1 MRVLLRDG
9 SLGRWRSLTLV
20 TSVEVGGLVG
30 VKQFVCVDV
39 GSFWDVLDL
48 MDSRSFRDVL
58 DLIDPVCNVFNLVQ
72 MGICDTNQLTLVSL
86 YWR

>member
-9 SLGRWRSLTLV
+9 SLGWWRSLTLV

-30 VKQFVCVDV
+30 VKQFVGVDV
-39 GSFWDVLDL
+39 GSFG
-48 MDSRSFRDVL
+48 DVL

-72 MGICDTNQLTLVSL
+72 MGICNTNQLALVSL

>member
-20 TSVEVGGLVG
+20 TSLEVGGLVG
-30 VKQFVCVDV
+30 VKQFVGVDV
-39 GSFWDVLDL
+39 G
-48 MDSRSFRDVL
+48 SFRDVL

-72 MGICDTNQLTLVSL
+72 MGICNTNQLALVSL

>member
-30 VKQFVCVDV
+30 VKQFVGVDV
-39 GSFWDVLDL
+39 GSFGDVLDL
-48 MDSRSFRDVL
+48 T
-58 DLIDPVCNVFNLVQ
+58 DPVCNVFNLVQ
-72 MGICDTNQLTLVSL
+72 MGICNTNQLALVSL